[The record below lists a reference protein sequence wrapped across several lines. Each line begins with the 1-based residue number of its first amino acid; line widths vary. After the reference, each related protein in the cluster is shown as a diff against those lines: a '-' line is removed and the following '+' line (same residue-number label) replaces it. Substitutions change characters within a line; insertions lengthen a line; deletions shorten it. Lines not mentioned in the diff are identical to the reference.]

1 MSDNKKGWFDDDPEW
16 EDLRKRSENPQSDS
30 KIDQWMDRFEVW
42 LDNYQW
48 PWKRK
53 SDTGSSQPP
62 KPLETQKRQGY
73 FSDLN
78 QPRSSYQSQNSIP
91 QHSRQTS
98 TQHRSPQKQPE
109 KNTDKV
115 EVSINVTLP
124 KFSKLRK
131 STSGRIKKAKTSLP
145 NLKKISLPT
154 VKKKYLAGV
163 AGLIIVIV
171 TVPLVIS
178 QTKDKSGGNSGTSE
192 EQAISDQKPSV
203 AQFKVFMPSDVNST
217 QARYDQDK
225 QISSYQDT
233 INGVNL
239 TITQQAL
246 PEKFKTNTAE
256 EIKSFATAQN
266 FKDSLSVDK
275 GVAYVGMSAFGPQSV
290 VYQKDQTLIF
300 IQSVKKIP
308 NSTWVKYLN
317 GLQ

>member
-1 MSDNKKGWFDDDPEW
+1 MNDNKKGWFDDDPEW
-16 EDLRKRSENPQSDS
+16 EDLRKRSENPPPDS

-42 LDNYQW
+42 LENYQW

-53 SDTGSSQPP
+53 SDVDKPQLPEAP
-62 KPLETQKRQGY
+62 KKQGY

-78 QPRSSYQSQNSIP
+78 QPRSRYQSQKP
-91 QHSRQTS
+91 GVQRP
-98 TQHRSPQKQPE
+98 TQHISQQVNNQRQSSSS
-109 KNTDKV
+109 TDKV

-124 KFSKLRK
+124 KFSRLREGV
-131 STSGRIKKAKTSLP
+131 SENFRKAKASLP
-145 NLKKISLPT
+145 NIKKISVPK
-154 VKKKYLAGV
+154 VKKKYVVGAAG
-163 AGLIIVIV
+163 IVIV
-171 TVPLVIS
+171 LAIVPLIIS
-178 QTKDKSGGNSGTSE
+178 QIKDKPEGNTGITE
-192 EQAISDQKPSV
+192 EQATDDQKPNV
-203 AQFKVFMPSDVNST
+203 AQFKVFVPQDGAA

-246 PEKFKTNTAE
+246 PEKFKSNTAE
-256 EIKSFATAQN
+256 EIKAFATAQN
-266 FKDSLSVDK
+266 FKDSLSVDN

-308 NSTWVKYLN
+308 NGTWIKYLN